1 MKTNGVL
8 WQFTWWG
15 VLPALSC
22 LLVAVGWIDG
32 QDGDRTLLLL
42 PLGLAVLVG
51 WLVLTARGYHRAA
64 VAITT
69 RSIEVTRGKKVI
81 TDRIADCSAF
91 AYMHYSIVWTNS
103 SEQERYVPGF
113 QFGLTADEMQN
124 LASLLNR
131 LREVPV
137 ASQS

>member
-1 MKTNGVL
+1 
-8 WQFTWWG
+8 
-15 VLPALSC
+15 
-22 LLVAVGWIDG
+22 
-32 QDGDRTLLLL
+32 
-42 PLGLAVLVG
+42 
-51 WLVLTARGYHRAA
+51 
-64 VAITT
+64 
-69 RSIEVTRGKKVI
+69 VTRGKKVI

-137 ASQS
+137 AS